1 MVAIA
6 TQIAA
11 ENVSVAHLALK
22 VVSQMLNDMAPEQDN
37 KRRELVNLIYKK
49 LRQLPNSQFIQI
61 WLQHI
66 THHTDDWSDSELY
79 DMPLCKLVAKK
90 PTVLWNN
97 DWLNLEMLKGFPT
110 DSIVNREKLDKLGF
124 LIRIPDNRTYN
135 ESSF

>member
-6 TQIAA
+6 TQIAT

-66 THHTDDWSDSELY
+66 THLTDDWSDSELY

-97 DWLNLEMLKGFPT
+97 DWLNPKMLKGFPT
-110 DSIVNREKLDKLGF
+110 NSIANRKKLDELGS

-135 ESSF
+135 ENSF